1 MTPVG
6 VVWSLPAI
14 QRGVILRLD
23 GDRLRTMD
31 ECRSRHFH
39 KQMGYCETRVGVVIP
54 FQALHA
60 VPSLLPF
67 PVLPSSAVT
76 FFSGRDDHP
85 RSLRLCLTRRMLEH
99 SCLKF
104 QIRKLAPSRSR
115 VLSQLNR
122 DTRLDRIL
130 CSSCKL

>member
-39 KQMGYCETRVGVVIP
+39 KQMGYCAQEKISE
-54 FQALHA
+54 FHA
-60 VPSLLPF
+60 
-67 PVLPSSAVT
+67 
-76 FFSGRDDHP
+76 
-85 RSLRLCLTRRMLEH
+85 M
-99 SCLKF
+99 
-104 QIRKLAPSRSR
+104 IR
-115 VLSQLNR
+115 QF
-122 DTRLDRIL
+122 TRL
-130 CSSCKL
+130 